1 MANEIVVSKI
11 TPQTMQNYI
20 VDWIYG
26 TDSNSRGVSTA
37 VNLSSL
43 AIADRQST
51 EKVKEF
57 LKTHLHAN
65 VFKDLDDDISSN
77 PSTKNN

>member
-1 MANEIVVSKI
+1 MVISKI

-43 AIADRQST
+43 PVADRQSN

-57 LKTHLHAN
+57 LQTHLDESI
-65 VFKDLDDDISSN
+65 FKNLDDDIAASSAI
-77 PSTKNN
+77 KND

>member
-1 MANEIVVSKI
+1 MANEILVSKI
-11 TPQTMQNYI
+11 TPQTMTNYV

-26 TDSNSRGVSTA
+26 TDTNSRSASTS

-43 AIADRQST
+43 SVADRQST

-57 LKTHLHAN
+57 LETHLHESI
-65 VFKDLDDDISSN
+65 FKDLDNDISSN
-77 PSTKNN
+77 PENKS

>member
-1 MANEIVVSKI
+1 MANEMVVTKI

-26 TDSNSRGVSTA
+26 TDSNSRGLSTA

-57 LKTHLHAN
+57 LKTHLDESI
-65 VFKDLDDDISSN
+65 FKDLDDDIAANSE
-77 PSTKNN
+77 TKS

>member
-1 MANEIVVSKI
+1 MANEMVVTKI

-57 LKTHLHAN
+57 LQTHLDESI
-65 VFKDLDDDISSN
+65 FKDLDDDIASN
-77 PSTKNN
+77 PGTKS

>member
-1 MANEIVVSKI
+1 MANEIVISKI
-11 TPQTMQNYI
+11 TPQTIQNYI

-43 AIADRQST
+43 PVADRQSN

-57 LKTHLHAN
+57 LKTHLDESI
-65 VFKDLDDDISSN
+65 FKNLDDDIAANSAI
-77 PSTKNN
+77 KND

>member
-43 AIADRQST
+43 PVADRQSN

-65 VFKDLDDDISSN
+65 VFKDLDDDIAANSAI
-77 PSTKNN
+77 KNN

>member
-1 MANEIVVSKI
+1 MANEMVVTKI

-43 AIADRQST
+43 PIADRQST

-57 LKTHLHAN
+57 LQTHLDESI
-65 VFKDLDDDISSN
+65 FKDLDDDIASN
-77 PSTKNN
+77 PGTKS

>member
-1 MANEIVVSKI
+1 MANEIVISKI
-11 TPQTMQNYI
+11 TPQTIQNYI

-43 AIADRQST
+43 PVADRQSN

-57 LKTHLHAN
+57 LQTHLDESI
-65 VFKDLDDDISSN
+65 FKNLDDDIAANSAI
-77 PSTKNN
+77 KND

>member
-1 MANEIVVSKI
+1 MANEIVISKI

-43 AIADRQST
+43 PIADRQST

-57 LKTHLHAN
+57 LQTHLDEST
-65 VFKDLDDDISSN
+65 FKNLDDDIAAN
-77 PSTKNN
+77 PETKS